1 MKGKMSRNIVI
12 PILIICVLLSGCTSG
27 TSQNP
32 GKGTLQLTSSPSGAE
47 IYIDNQYRGSTPS
60 TIASVEP
67 GNHTLEFRY
76 SGYNSWSAGITVS
89 SCTSQ
94 FYASMSPVSS
104 LASPSS
110 QPTNQIPIEIFTPSP
125 AQTKVTIQAGRDP
138 MIIGDSNLFS
148 GTGAGT
154 SSVLLTLYGPGYY
167 SNGVR
172 LAEPKTNSA
181 GSWSYTWN
189 PGTSIQSGSYTL
201 IVSDAKKITSDR
213 VSFSA
218 IGGGEVTISANSY
231 SASRGDSIAFSGRCT
246 SGAPNVLLVLYGPDR
261 FSSGV
266 ELGPLSVMA
275 DKTWNFRYTLD
286 STMPKGIYTMN
297 VYDLPKTTSGSMQFT
312 VGFV

>member
-1 MKGKMSRNIVI
+1 MKGKISRYFVI
-12 PILIICVLLSGCTSG
+12 PILITCVLLSGCTFG
-27 TSQNP
+27 TGQNQ
-32 GKGTLQLTSSPSGAE
+32 GKGALQLTSSPSGAE
-47 IYIDNQYRGSTPS
+47 IYLDNQYRGSTPS
-60 TIASVEP
+60 TIAGLEP

-76 SGYNSWSAGITVS
+76 SGYNSWSTEITVTT
-89 SCTSQ
+89 CTSQ
-94 FYASMSPVSS
+94 FYASLSPVSQPK
-104 LASPSS
+104 SP
-110 QPTNQIPIEIFTPSP
+110 IPIEIFTPSP
-125 AQTKVTIQAGRDP
+125 TQTKVTIQAGRDP

-172 LAEPKTNSA
+172 LSEPKTNSA

-201 IVSDAKKITSDR
+201 IVSDVKKVTSDR
-213 VSFSA
+213 ISFSA

-231 SASRGDSIAFSGRCT
+231 SASRGDSITFSGRCT
-246 SGAPNVLLVLYGPDR
+246 SGAPNVVLVLYGPDR

-275 DKTWNFRYTLD
+275 DKTWNFKYKLD
-286 STMPKGIYTMN
+286 STMPTGIYTMN

-312 VGFV
+312 VGFVET